1 MLFKAAALPAE
12 CTQFR
17 LIHAVMMIG
26 QDAVHFDGIDQRY
39 QRIGLVIIVKG
50 NPGDNGSTE

>member
-1 MLFKAAALPAE
+1 MLFKAAAHPAE

-26 QDAVHFDGIDQRY
+26 QDTVRFDGIDQRC
-39 QRIGLVIIVKG
+39 QGIGLVII
-50 NPGDNGSTE
+50 